1 MIRAALALAL
11 LAACAPAA
19 APVPAGDS
27 GAYVVTFGPDTI
39 ALERYTRTADSLR
52 GEMVSRIPRTVV
64 TRYEARLNPDG
75 SVKGL
80 RTELQLLGTDN
91 PPPRITF
98 SDDFTPGTIF
108 ETPPNGV
115 ARRIATPGTALP
127 DLGHSIALRE
137 QWIRHAL
144 RAQRGGTARFY
155 LFPVREDSVVAVQI
169 RTGGDSVR
177 ITSIDG
183 EVSARVDRRGRLL
196 HWDGLR
202 STDKFIA
209 TRVSAVELEAR
220 AADFAARDRAGQGVG
235 QLSPR
240 DSVSLSVGGARVSVN
255 YGRPSLRGR
264 TAVGGV
270 LVPWGQV
277 WRTGANGPTRLRTD
291 RELEIGGTRVPAG
304 TYALY
309 TLPTPT
315 GWTLIL
321 NRRTGGSGRDY
332 VQAEDF
338 ARVPVGTT
346 SPASPVERLTIHME
360 PSGESA
366 GVIRVAWENT
376 EVRIPFRV
384 R

>member
-1 MIRAALALAL
+1 MRRAALLLAL
-11 LAACAPAA
+11 LAACAPGAS
-19 APVPAGDS
+19 PVPQGES
-27 GAYVVTFGPDTI
+27 GAYVVTFGPDTV
-39 ALERYTRTADSLR
+39 ALERYTRTADRLT
-52 GEMVSRIPRTVV
+52 GEMVSRIPRTVA

-75 SVKGL
+75 SVSSL
-80 RTELQLLGTDN
+80 RTELRLLGTED
-91 PPPRITF
+91 PPPPITF
-98 SDDFTPGTIF
+98 SDEFAAGTIT
-108 ETPPNGV
+108 ETPATGQP
-115 ARRIATPGTALP
+115 RRIATPGTALP
-127 DLGHSIALRE
+127 DLGYSIALRE

-144 RAQRGGTARFY
+144 RRGGNASFF
-155 LFPVREDSVVAVQI
+155 LFPVREDSVVAVQV
-169 RTGGDSVR
+169 RTRGDSVH

-202 STDKFIA
+202 STDKFVA
-209 TRVSAVELEAR
+209 TRAATVDLEAR
-220 AADFAARDRAGQGVG
+220 SADFAARDRAGQGVG

-240 DSVSLSVGGARVSVN
+240 DSVSMAVGGARVSVS

-277 WRTGANGPTRLRTD
+277 WRTGANSPTRLRTD
-291 RELEIGGTRVPAG
+291 RELEIGGARVPAG

-309 TLPTPT
+309 TLPTPR

-332 VQAEDF
+332 VQADDF
-338 ARVPVGTT
+338 ARVPVETAPLAET
-346 SPASPVERLTIHME
+346 VERLTIRME
-360 PSGESA
+360 PSGESS
-366 GVIRVAWENT
+366 GMIRVAWENT

>member
-1 MIRAALALAL
+1 MIRAAALLPL

-19 APVPAGDS
+19 SPVPAGDS

-39 ALERYTRTADSLR
+39 ALERFTRTADRLT
-52 GEMVSRIPRTVV
+52 GELVSRIPRTVV
-64 TRYEARLNPDG
+64 ARYDARLKPDG
-75 SVKGL
+75 SVSTL

-98 SDDFTPGTIF
+98 SEDFGPAGIV
-108 ETPPNGV
+108 ETPATGTP
-115 ARRIATPGTALP
+115 RRISSPGVALP
-127 DLGHSIALRE
+127 DLGYSIALRE

-144 RAQRGGTARFY
+144 RTQQGGTARFY
-155 LFPVREDSVVAVQI
+155 LFPVREDSVVAVRI

-196 HWDGLR
+196 HWNGLG

-209 TRVSAVELEAR
+209 RRVDTLDVVAR
-220 AADFAARDRAGQGVG
+220 AAGYAARDRAGQGVG

-240 DSVSLSVGGARVSVN
+240 DSVSMAVGGAGVSVN

-291 RELEIGGTRVPAG
+291 RELEIGGARVPAG

-309 TLPTPT
+309 TLPTPN

-321 NRRTGGSGRDY
+321 NTRTGGSGRDY
-332 VQAEDF
+332 EPAGDF
-338 ARVPVGTT
+338 ARIPVETA
-346 SPASPVERLTIHME
+346 PLAAPVERLTIRME
-360 PSGESA
+360 PSGEGA
-366 GVIRVAWENT
+366 GVILVAWERT
-376 EVRIPFRV
+376 QVLIPFRV

>member
-1 MIRAALALAL
+1 MVRAAFLLAL

-19 APVPAGDS
+19 SPVPVGDS

-39 ALERYTRTADSLR
+39 ALERYARTADRLT

-75 SVKGL
+75 SVSSL
-80 RTELQLLGTDN
+80 RTELRLLGAEN
-91 PPPRITF
+91 PPPPINF

-127 DLGHSIALRE
+127 ALGYSVALRE

-144 RAQRGGTARFY
+144 HQGGTARFY
-155 LFPVREDSVVAVQI
+155 LFPVREDSVVAVQV
-169 RTGGDSVR
+169 RTGRDSVR

-209 TRVSAVELEAR
+209 SRVAAVDLEAR

-240 DSVSLSVGGARVSVN
+240 DSASLSVGGARVSVS

-264 TAVGGV
+264 TAIGGV

-277 WRTGANGPTRLRTD
+277 WRTGANAPTRLRTD

-304 TYALY
+304 TYALF

-332 VQAEDF
+332 VQADDF
-338 ARVPVGTT
+338 ARVPIETA
-346 SPASPVERLTIHME
+346 PLAAPVERLTIRME

-366 GVIRVAWENT
+366 GIIRVAWENT

>member
-1 MIRAALALAL
+1 MRLRAALPLAL

-19 APVPAGDS
+19 SPAPQGDS

-39 ALERYTRTADSLR
+39 ALERYTRTADRLT
-52 GEMVSRIPRTVV
+52 GEMVSRIPRTVM
-64 TRYEARLNPDG
+64 TRYDARLNPDG
-75 SVKGL
+75 SVGSL
-80 RTELQLLGTDN
+80 RTELRLLGADN
-91 PPPRITF
+91 PPPPITF
-98 SDDFTPGTIF
+98 SDDFAPGAIT
-108 ETPPNGV
+108 ETPATGAP
-115 ARRIATPGTALP
+115 RRIATPGTALP
-127 DLGHSIALRE
+127 HLGYSIALRE

-144 RAQRGGTARFY
+144 RQGGTARFY
-155 LFPVREDSVVAVQI
+155 LFPVREDSVVAVQV
-169 RTGGDSVR
+169 RAGRDSVR

-209 TRVSAVELEAR
+209 SRVTAVDLEAR

-240 DSVSLSVGGARVSVN
+240 DSVSLSVGGARVAVN

-291 RELEIGGTRVPAG
+291 RELEIGGARVPAG

-309 TLPTPT
+309 TLPTPN

-321 NRRTGGSGRDY
+321 NTRTGGSGRDY
-332 VQAEDF
+332 EPAGDF
-338 ARVPVGTT
+338 ARIPVETA
-346 SPASPVERLTIHME
+346 PLAAPVERLTIRME
-360 PSGESA
+360 PSGEGA
-366 GVIRVAWENT
+366 GVILVAWERT
-376 EVRIPFRV
+376 QVLIPFRV